1 MEGGVSLF
9 EALLIFTQSFEELSN
24 LSSILP
30 YYDVDPDVVQF
41 VGTGVWDDPI
51 FFSEPSDD

>member
-1 MEGGVSLF
+1 MDTYGELDF

-30 YYDVDPDVVQF
+30 YYDVDQKNGIWKLTM
-41 VGTGVWDDPI
+41 GTKFI
-51 FFSEPSDD
+51 T